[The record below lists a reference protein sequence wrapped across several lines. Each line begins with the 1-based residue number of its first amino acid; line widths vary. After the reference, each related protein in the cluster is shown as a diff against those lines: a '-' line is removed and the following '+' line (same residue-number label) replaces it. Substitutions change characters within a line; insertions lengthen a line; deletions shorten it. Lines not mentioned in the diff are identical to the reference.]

1 MSIEMIWANVYF
13 NARHI
18 TMARR
23 VSKSI
28 YEYNIMSISLHL
40 YYIYWIT
47 FMHFSFLHS
56 LSSHDPTSI
65 NKDHQEGHFLEK
77 VKIRISKRNLR
88 SIKVWKRMFGLTNT
102 NITYYAWWDHDLKL
116 WETNSRGKLWA
127 RNTLI
132 LDFIL
137 PLRSRSN

>member
-28 YEYNIMSISLHL
+28 YEYNIMSISLDL

-88 SIKVWKRMFGLTNT
+88 ITCSFHHGSIVRFDASVELSIKCANQ
-102 NITYYAWWDHDLKL
+102 L
-116 WETNSRGKLWA
+116 WETNSIGFSYMSFATNVK
-127 RNTLI
+127 
-132 LDFIL
+132 
-137 PLRSRSN
+137 